1 VVALLPHVPP
11 FEFVTMAADTAAAM
25 AESRWREEVTTGDA
39 AAATHAAETAEA
51 DWAGGIVAEKNR
63 G

>member
-1 VVALLPHVPP
+1 
-11 FEFVTMAADTAAAM
+11 MAADTAAAM